1 MLKFKNRNNKVKLI
15 FVIKSVITA
24 AGKGTRLLPY
34 TKEMP
39 KEMMPIFSKI
49 HGNQRVVIPLLQYI
63 FEQFHSAKI
72 RDYCF
77 VVGRDKRS
85 IEDHFTPHQ
94 SYLNELSG
102 NNKKMML
109 DFYKKL
115 EDCHL
120 MWVNQNKPLGFGDAV
135 KKAKK
140 FVGDENFILHAG
152 DISIISK
159 FNHPILRLIDTA
171 KKHPDASAI
180 LVCKKIRDAK
190 RYGILQI
197 KKNPPSVYLVEGVE
211 EKPIRPKSNLGI
223 LALYYFKPEIF
234 NSLKKTKLGKNNE
247 LQLTDGIQQMIND
260 GKKVLA
266 IPLTKDDVE
275 IDVGT
280 VETYRNA
287 QMSSYKRA

>member
-135 KKAKK
+135 KRAEK
-140 FVGDENFILHAG
+140 FVGNENFILHAG
-152 DISIISK
+152 DVSIVSRSK
-159 FNHPILRLIDTA
+159 HPILRLIDTA
-171 KKHPDASAI
+171 KKNPNAAAI

-197 KKNPPSVYLVEGVE
+197 KKNLPSVYLVEGVE

-280 VETYRNA
+280 VAPYRNA
-287 QMSSYKRA
+287 QISSYKRA

>member
-1 MLKFKNRNNKVKLI
+1 MIKVVL
-15 FVIKSVITA
+15 TA

-77 VVGRDKRS
+77 VVGRDKRA
-85 IEDHFTPHQ
+85 IKDHFTPHQ

-102 NNKKMML
+102 NNKKMMS

-115 EDCHL
+115 EHCHL
-120 MWVNQNKPLGFGDAV
+120 TWINQNKPLGFGDAV
-135 KKAKK
+135 KIAEK
-140 FVGDENFILHAG
+140 FVGNENFILHAG
-152 DISIISK
+152 DVSIVSRSK
-159 FNHPILRLIDTA
+159 HPILRLIDTA
-171 KKHPDASAI
+171 KKNPDASAI

-197 KKNPPSVYLVEGVE
+197 KKNLPSVYLVEGVE

-234 NSLKKTKLGKNNE
+234 NSLKKTKRGKNNE
-247 LQLTDGIQQMIND
+247 FQLTDGIQQMIND